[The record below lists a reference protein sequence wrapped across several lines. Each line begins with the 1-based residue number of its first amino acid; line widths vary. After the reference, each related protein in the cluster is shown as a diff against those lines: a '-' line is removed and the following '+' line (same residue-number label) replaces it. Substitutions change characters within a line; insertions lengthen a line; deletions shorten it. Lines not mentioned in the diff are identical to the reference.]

1 MSKIIM
7 EGFRTDSTMTNQ
19 NAIHTTTLFWYDKV
33 NGCLKVGS
41 KNLNYYIDTTATP
54 QVKVL
59 TLLQPAD
66 NPSLN
71 IKPVE
76 FTVVS

>member
-1 MSKIIM
+1 MSKILM
-7 EGFRTDSTMTNQ
+7 EGFKTEATMENID
-19 NAIHTTTLFWYDKV
+19 AIHTQNLFWYDKA
-33 NGCLKVGS
+33 NNCLKIG
-41 KNLNYYIDTTATP
+41 NRALNYYIDTTANP

-59 TLLQPAD
+59 TTLSPTDA
-66 NPSLN
+66 PGLN

>member
-7 EGFRTDSTMTNQ
+7 EGFRTDATMENID
-19 NAIHTTTLFWYDKV
+19 AIHTTQLFWYDKV
-33 NGCLKVGS
+33 NQCLKVGA
-41 KNLNYYIDTTATP
+41 KKLNYYIDTTVTP

-59 TLLQPAD
+59 TLLQPTD

-71 IKPVE
+71 ILPVE
-76 FTVVS
+76 FTIS